1 MDPRNRRGTNKVTE
15 KAGRRVENGQRAAE
29 GAAGGCGREEGVRTV
44 KCERES
50 ASGRAGPEG
59 CGGEVSMK

>member
-1 MDPRNRRGTNKVTE
+1 MTE

>member
-1 MDPRNRRGTNKVTE
+1 MASE
-15 KAGRRVENGQRAAE
+15 QQKAQR
-29 GAAGGCGREEGVRTV
+29 GGCGREEGVRTV